1 MVETC
6 LNVDQAEQKYSN
18 SKYKQVLIG
27 SKCSRPGSRCSLC
40 VFTFKNKHSHLDD
53 PKQICCDIARPKK
66 KGMLRPLHCNRKCV
80 CCILERPKQFARLFA
95 SQNRYVA
102 TLCDPERYVATNAI
116 KMSMLRLCATEMFE
130 RLYPVQKKDYVS
142 TIATQN
148 EYVATIVIQNGK
160 KQPLR

>member
-1 MVETC
+1 MLETRVEVLTLC
-6 LNVDQAEQKYSN
+6 FHIQKRAQS
-18 SKYKQVLIG
+18 
-27 SKCSRPGSRCSLC
+27 PG
-40 VFTFKNKHSHLDD
+40 
-53 PKQICCDIARPKK
+53 RPKTDMLRHRATQK
-66 KGMLRPLHCNRKCV
+66 KGMLRPLHCNRKWV
-80 CCILERPKQFARLFA
+80 CCSLERPKQFALLFA

-130 RLYPVQKKDYVS
+130 RLYPVQKKDYVA

-148 EYVATIVIQNGK
+148 AYVATIVIQNGK